1 MRRQATEDVQE
12 NAALLNVITPVG
24 LEFQK
29 NQLSVGENMGKIYG
43 IIRYPQTVE
52 PEWLSKITNI
62 PGTIASIGFNPVDNA
77 ELMPYL
83 KVSCSRG
90 GWQTGQKTRCH
101 VKGLRRQRK
110 MGRKS
115 SCRLTGRGRRLA

>member
-1 MRRQATEDVQE
+1 MRRQVTEDVQE
-12 NAALLNVITPVG
+12 NAAILNVITPVC

-62 PGTIASIGFNPVDNA
+62 PGTIASIGFNPVDN
-77 ELMPYL
+77 
-83 KVSCSRG
+83 G
-90 GWQTGQKTRCH
+90 GTNQCH
-101 VKGLRRQRK
+101 I
-110 MGRKS
+110 
-115 SCRLTGRGRRLA
+115 

>member
-77 ELMPYL
+77 ELINAIS
-83 KVSCSRG
+83 KSVVQQRG
-90 GWQTGQKTRCH
+90 LADGAKDP
-101 VKGLRRQRK
+101 LSRQRACLLYT
-110 MGRKS
+110 S
-115 SCRLTGRGRRLA
+115 DAADE